1 MMNIQ
6 ELREAYENTNTK
18 ITRQE
23 CQEIC
28 DKLNGIHA
36 TVTPNDLIR
45 SIGEALAN
53 VTSEPALNVFLY
65 ARTMQTVIRAVFPD
79 DADEILKLFEE
90 DNDGK

>member
-1 MMNIQ
+1 MKIE
-6 ELREAYENTNTK
+6 ELRELYDKAKTTL
-18 ITRQE
+18 TRQE

-36 TVTPNDLIR
+36 TVTPNDLIM
-45 SIGEALAN
+45 SIREALAN

-65 ARTMQTVIRAVFPD
+65 ARTMEKVIRAVFPD

-90 DNDGK
+90 DES

>member
-1 MMNIQ
+1 MKIE
-6 ELREAYENTNTK
+6 ELRELYDKAETT

-45 SIGEALAN
+45 SIGDALAN
-53 VTSEPALNVFLY
+53 VTSEPALNFLFY
-65 ARTMQTVIRAVFPD
+65 AHTTKTVIRAVFPD
-79 DADEILKLFEE
+79 DADEIFKLFEE
-90 DNDGK
+90 DES